1 MGKWFGKMWAM
12 QSRNPDVPA
21 RRPDPCPL
29 DRFETG
35 LLSPNGVFYSCPYE
49 CHSDLAR
56 DLGYEDS
63 SNAMSNGYIH
73 VSFCIFYQNH
83 RPPITQDQMNAIFDW
98 TQAAAGR
105 SLPDWYEKA
114 QIS

>member
-1 MGKWFGKMWAM
+1 MGKWFGKLGSMI
-12 QSRNPDVPA
+12 SRNPDVPA

-35 LLSPNGVFYSCPYE
+35 LLSPTGVFYSCEFE

-63 SNAMSNGYIH
+63 SEAMRHGYVH
-73 VSFCIFYQNH
+73 VSLTTFYQNY
-83 RPPITQDQMNAIFDW
+83 RPPVTQDQMNAIFDW
-98 TQAAAGR
+98 SQARPGR
-105 SLPDWYEKA
+105 SLPDWYEQA
-114 QIS
+114 QIR